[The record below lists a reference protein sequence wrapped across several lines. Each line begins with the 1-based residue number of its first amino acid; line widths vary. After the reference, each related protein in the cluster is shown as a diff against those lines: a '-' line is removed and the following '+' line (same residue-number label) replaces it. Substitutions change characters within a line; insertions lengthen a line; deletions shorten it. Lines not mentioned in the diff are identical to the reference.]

1 MSETAVPRFPSY
13 SCSEHFPKLL
23 LLLLLLLLTSIRV
36 PFINTMVLLPINLE
50 NINRQLKLYT
60 EYT

>member
-13 SCSEHFPKLL
+13 SCSEHFPKL

-60 EYT
+60 KYT